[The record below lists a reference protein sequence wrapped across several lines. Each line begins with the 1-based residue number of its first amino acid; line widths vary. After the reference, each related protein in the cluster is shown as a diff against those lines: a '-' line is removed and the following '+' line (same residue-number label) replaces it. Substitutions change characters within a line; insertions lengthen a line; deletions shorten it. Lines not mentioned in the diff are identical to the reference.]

1 MRLQKLA
8 AYAGLLSLL
17 AAVFSGCGGSSG
29 TSPQGGSVGVYVTD
43 DFRQQFRQVVF
54 TLYRIEVGRQGD
66 PGSFQT
72 VFDDSAGLALDVR
85 ALSNIAQFLSVGVVP
100 EGTYN
105 RARITVADQIQVTDA
120 SGTPQT
126 LPLDAGVG
134 TPLPGGQLQIEFPIQ
149 LTVVASGNTT
159 LVVDFDLPSFS
170 FINGVVRPAL
180 RHLRDDN
187 MGNRQHFAEVNGVIS
202 ALTASGFT
210 LRLRNG
216 RLVSVEI
223 TQQTVIT
230 SERGT
235 TSTLATGQRVEV
247 KGTVNPSTMVITATR
262 VKIKDPNDDTSS
274 VKELKGIVTQID
286 TGRFTVRLLR
296 ARDITLTSPEL
307 TIVYDDQTRWVR
319 DEGQLASPDLL
330 QVDMKV
336 EVKGALESQGV
347 LRALL
352 IELEIEDD

>member
-1 MRLQKLA
+1 MRAQKLA
-8 AYAGLLSLL
+8 VYAGLLSLL

-66 PGSFQT
+66 PNSFQT

-85 ALSNIAQFLSVGVVP
+85 ALTNIAQFLSVGTVP

-105 RARITVADQIQVTDA
+105 RARITVANQIHVTDA

-126 LPLDAGVG
+126 LPLDTGIG
-134 TPLPGGQLQIEFPIQ
+134 TPLPGGQIQIEFPIQ

-170 FINGVVRPAL
+170 NIDGKVRPAL
-180 RHLRDDN
+180 RHLHDDEL
-187 MGNRQHFAEVNGVIS
+187 GNRQRFTEINGVIS
-202 ALTASGFT
+202 ALNASGFT

-216 RLVSVEI
+216 RLVSVE
-223 TQQTVIT
+223 TTPQTIIT
-230 SERGT
+230 SESGT
-235 TSTLATGQRVEV
+235 TPTLAAGQRVEV
-247 KGTVNPSTMVITATR
+247 KGTVDPSTLVITAAR
-262 VKIKDPNDDTSS
+262 VKIKDPDDDAAT
-274 VKELKGIVTQID
+274 VKEIKGIVTQIGE
-286 TGRFTVRLLR
+286 GRFTVRLLR
-296 ARDITLTSPEL
+296 ARDMMLTSPEL
-307 TIVYDDQTRWVR
+307 AIAYDDQTRWVR
-319 DEGQLASPDLL
+319 DKGQPASPDLL

-336 EVKGALESQGV
+336 EVKGVLESQGV
-347 LRALL
+347 LRASLV
-352 IELEIEDD
+352 ELEIEDD